1 MEAIAGDT
9 GSAIKGNRIDVLMGS
24 KSKAMNWEDKLLK

>member
-1 MEAIAGDT
+1 MGRRLWRAIAGDT

-24 KSKAMNWEDKLLK
+24 KVKL